1 VTYVMIVPKI
11 DRCIKEPRLHRMMF
25 GFVLNVN
32 TCQTAELAILPLF
45 VGAKRARAQRARR
58 RAARRAA
65 AAAAGAELEPPPDVK
80 TMRASLCS

>member
-1 VTYVMIVPKI
+1 
-11 DRCIKEPRLHRMMF
+11 MMF

-58 RAARRAA
+58 RAARRRAA
-65 AAAAGAELEPPPDVK
+65 AGAAAGAELEPPPDVK

>member
-1 VTYVMIVPKI
+1 
-11 DRCIKEPRLHRMMF
+11 MMF

-58 RAARRAA
+58 RAA
-65 AAAAGAELEPPPDVK
+65 AGAELEPPPDVNHA
-80 TMRASLCS
+80 RLPLLLALAPLV

>member
-1 VTYVMIVPKI
+1 
-11 DRCIKEPRLHRMMF
+11 MMF

-58 RAARRAA
+58 RRAA
-65 AAAAGAELEPPPDVK
+65 AGGAGAELEPPPDVNHA
-80 TMRASLCS
+80 RLPLLLALAPLV

>member
-1 VTYVMIVPKI
+1 
-11 DRCIKEPRLHRMMF
+11 MMF

-58 RAARRAA
+58 RAAAGPAAPAPNRRKT
-65 AAAAGAELEPPPDVK
+65 L

>member
-1 VTYVMIVPKI
+1 MIVPKI

-58 RAARRAA
+58 RAAAA
-65 AAAAGAELEPPPDVK
+65 GGAELEPPPDVNHA
-80 TMRASLCS
+80 RLPLLLALAPLV